1 MEQKLRILDNLVNI
15 KEHNNVALEGDLI
28 CNCGNQ
34 YFKIYHSGKQTK
46 GILAPFLVNK
56 NKQIIIEARCTC
68 CNENIVIYDN
78 SLDGAKKNSFERLP
92 LQLFDILDDDY
103 CFKIHMMY
111 NYYEENFK
119 TNAFEECFIEIS
131 NSKFKKP
138 RRLYEG
144 W

>member
-1 MEQKLRILDNLVNI
+1 MKQKLRILDNLINI

-56 NKQIIIEARCTC
+56 NKQIIIETRCTC
-68 CNENIVIYDN
+68 CNESTVIYDN
-78 SLDGAKKNSFERLP
+78 SLDESKKNNFERLP
-92 LQLFDILDDDY
+92 LQLFDILNDDY
-103 CFKIHMMY
+103 YFKIHMMY

>member
-1 MEQKLRILDNLVNI
+1 
-15 KEHNNVALEGDLI
+15 
-28 CNCGNQ
+28 
-34 YFKIYHSGKQTK
+34 
-46 GILAPFLVNK
+46 
-56 NKQIIIEARCTC
+56 
-68 CNENIVIYDN
+68 
-78 SLDGAKKNSFERLP
+78 
-92 LQLFDILDDDY
+92 
-103 CFKIHMMY
+103 MY